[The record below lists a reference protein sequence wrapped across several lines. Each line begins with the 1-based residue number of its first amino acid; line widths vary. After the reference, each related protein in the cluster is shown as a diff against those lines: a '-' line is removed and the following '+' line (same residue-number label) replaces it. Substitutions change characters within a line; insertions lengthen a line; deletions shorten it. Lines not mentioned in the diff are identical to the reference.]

1 MMLRILLCIFFLG
14 NVSAATL
21 QGQALQIH
29 VAQAGDDLNDGSAE
43 RPLASIPAAQQRVRK
58 LLAEGHA
65 APIEVLIGGGVWRL
79 SKPLDF
85 DQREAVSAAPV
96 SYRSAPGQNAVL
108 SGGVELNGWRR
119 EGDFWVTAMPEQSEP
134 LGKPRML
141 LVDGNPVPLARE
153 PDEGFYRVA
162 KAGPDRRTSFHY
174 NPEGF
179 VQPVEPTA
187 VELVFLHDWSI
198 TRVGLKQVDSNAQ
211 QLTFQHSIGGDQ
223 EFFAIDGFELQA
235 RYRLENDRAF
245 ADTPGEWY
253 FDPAAKKLLIRAGEL
268 ETTAPRVVLPL
279 QGTLIRVHGT
289 AEQPVRRL
297 AFVDLAFEDTCCT
310 LSATGGAEVQAGFFK
325 ARGESSA
332 AESGLNRLAPG
343 IEFAFSEDCAIRNC
357 RFANLGGGGIYVHKQ
372 SHGNQVEGCKF
383 RSVGGC
389 AVMFGDPSQ
398 LRSASVEPLIC
409 RNNQLRDSTISEC
422 GKILFGS
429 VGVWLG
435 FTSGSVIE
443 RNEISSLPYTGV
455 SLGWQWNAEPTGC
468 ENNVI
473 AGNHIH
479 HVMQLLS
486 DGGGIYTLGR
496 QPGSTLRDNRIHDVP
511 LNAGR
516 AESNGIFMD
525 EGSSLIEVTGNEIFA
540 TARAPIRFHKAQD
553 LKVQGNRLRL
563 APGLSPFTYNASDP
577 ARIITEPNELIQ
589 EQAK

>member
-1 MMLRILLCIFFLG
+1 
-14 NVSAATL
+14 
-21 QGQALQIH
+21 
-29 VAQAGDDLNDGSAE
+29 
-43 RPLASIPAAQQRVRK
+43 
-58 LLAEGHA
+58 
-65 APIEVLIGGGVWRL
+65 
-79 SKPLDF
+79 
-85 DQREAVSAAPV
+85 
-96 SYRSAPGQNAVL
+96 
-108 SGGVELNGWRR
+108 
-119 EGDFWVTAMPEQSEP
+119 
-134 LGKPRML
+134 
-141 LVDGNPVPLARE
+141 
-153 PDEGFYRVA
+153 
-162 KAGPDRRTSFHY
+162 
-174 NPEGF
+174 
-179 VQPVEPTA
+179 VEPTA

-211 QLTFQHSIGGDQ
+211 QLTFQHLIGGDQ

-245 ADTPGEWY
+245 ADTPSEWY

-279 QGTLIRVHGT
+279 QGTLIRVQGT

-310 LSATGGAEVQAGFFK
+310 LSAAGGAEVQAGFFK

-332 AESGLNRLAPG
+332 AESWLNRLAPG
-343 IEFAFSEDCAIRNC
+343 IELAFSEECAIRNC

-372 SHGNQVEGCKF
+372 SHDNQVEGCEF
-383 RSVGGC
+383 RSLGGC
-389 AVMFGDPSQ
+389 AVMFGDPSP
-398 LRSASVEPLIC
+398 LRSASGEPLIC
-409 RNNQLRDSTISEC
+409 RTNQLRDSTISEC

-468 ENNVI
+468 EKNVI

-496 QPGSTLRDNRIHDVP
+496 QPGSALRNNRIHDVP

>member
-1 MMLRILLCIFFLG
+1 MLRICLSTLLLG
-14 NVSAATL
+14 TLSAAML
-21 QGQALQIH
+21 HGQSFQIH
-29 VAQAGDDLNDGSAE
+29 VSQMGDDRHDGTAE
-43 RPLASIPAAQQRVRK
+43 RPLASIPAAQQRVRRM
-58 LLAEGHA
+58 LAEGHA

-85 DQREAVSAAPV
+85 DQRDAVSAAPV
-96 SYRSAPGQNAVL
+96 TYRSEPGQKAVL

-119 EGDFWVTAMPEQSEP
+119 EGDFWVTAIPEAIEP
-134 LGKPRML
+134 LAKPRLL
-141 LVDGNPVPLARE
+141 LVDGNAVPLARE

-179 VQPVEPTA
+179 IQPVEPTA

-223 EFFAIDGFELQA
+223 EFFAIDGFESQA

-245 ADTPGEWY
+245 ADKPGEWY
-253 FDPAAKKLLIRAGEL
+253 FDPAAKKLLIRAGAL
-268 ETTAPRVVLPL
+268 EATPPRVVLPL
-279 QGTLIRVHGT
+279 QGILIRVQGT

-297 AFVDLAFEDTCCT
+297 AFVDLAFEETCCT
-310 LSATGGAEVQAGFFK
+310 LPATGGAEVQAGFFK
-325 ARGESSA
+325 ARGEASA
-332 AESGLNRLAPG
+332 TGWLNRLTPA
-343 IEFAFSEDCAIRNC
+343 IELAFSEDCAVRNC
-357 RFANLGGGGIYVHKQ
+357 QFANLGGGGIYVHQQ
-372 SHGNQVEGCKF
+372 SHGNQVEGCMF
-383 RSVGGC
+383 RSIGGC
-389 AVMFGDPSQ
+389 AVMFGDPNPP
-398 LRSASVEPLIC
+398 RSASGEQLVC
-409 RNNQLRDSTISEC
+409 RKNQLRDSTISES
-422 GKILFGS
+422 GQILFGS
-429 VGVWLG
+429 VGVWIG
-435 FTSGSVIE
+435 ITSGTVIE

-455 SLGWQWNAEPTGC
+455 SLGWQWDPEPTGC
-468 ENNVI
+468 ENNLI
-473 AGNHIH
+473 SGNHIH

-496 QPGSTLRDNRIHDVP
+496 QPGSILRDNRIHDVP

-525 EGSSLIEVTGNEIFA
+525 EGSSFIEVTGNEIFA

-563 APGLSPFTYNASDP
+563 APGLSAFTYNSTDP

-589 EQAK
+589 EKAK